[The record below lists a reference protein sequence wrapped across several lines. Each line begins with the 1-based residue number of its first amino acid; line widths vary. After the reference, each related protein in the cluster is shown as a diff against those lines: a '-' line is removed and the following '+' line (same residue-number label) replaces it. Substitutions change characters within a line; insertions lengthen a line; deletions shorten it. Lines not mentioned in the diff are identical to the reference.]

1 MKTAS
6 SILALT
12 LGLCVAPAFA
22 GDNNKEAVPPQY
34 DLKSE
39 VTLTGTIAKIREI
52 PATEAYAGTHIT
64 FDVKGESL
72 DVFLGP
78 SAFLKFLGVTL
89 REGEKFVEMTGAK
102 VKVNGADMIL
112 GRELRIGKTY
122 ISLRDEKGFPN
133 WLWMTNNI
141 HTGGGL

>member
-12 LGLCVAPAFA
+12 VGLFVAPAFA
-22 GDNNKEAVPPQY
+22 ADNKDAVPQY
-34 DLKSE
+34 NMKNE

-52 PATEAYAGTHIT
+52 PANEAYAGTHIT
-64 FDVKGESL
+64 LDVKGESI
-72 DVFLGP
+72 DVFLAP

-89 REGEKFVEMTGAK
+89 REGEKFVELTGCR
-102 VKVNGADMIL
+102 VKAETGELIL

-133 WLWMTNNI
+133 WLWMTNTV